1 MSKISMPLLDKVS
14 RIVNDAMPNM
24 ARSNSLN
31 RRKPNIGIVKNI
43 TMNEL
48 ELESRFNPDILPSTT
63 KSPRPARFV
72 KVPGLNESIHML
84 KQ

>member
-14 RIVNDAMPNM
+14 RIVSDEMLNM
-24 ARSNSLN
+24 TRSSSLN
-31 RRKPNIGIVKNI
+31 RRKPSIGIAKNI
-43 TMNEL
+43 TINEL

-63 KSPRPARFV
+63 KSLMPARFV
-72 KVPGLNESIHML
+72 KVPGRNESIHML